1 MMALQALQ
9 VALQASKMALQPEKW
24 FYSHRQRLYS
34 IQKWFYSPKY
44 GSTAEKIA
52 PRPKKW
58 LRSAHRFDL
67 PSPGD
72 LGPTVMAWGK
82 RLLIR

>member
-1 MMALQALQ
+1 MMALQASQ

-44 GSTAEKIA
+44 GSTAENMA
-52 PRPKKW
+52 PQRAQIRLAQP
-58 LRSAHRFDL
+58 R
-67 PSPGD
+67 G
-72 LGPTVMAWGK
+72 LGADRHGVG
-82 RLLIR
+82 